1 MKHNQLFNIYKEQ
14 SFSSKEE
21 ILTFLD
27 KESCKYTEISNLD
40 FKNEILKREK
50 QGSIEIAPG
59 VLLPHFESSL
69 FIKSKIFILPIKPE
83 IKAWSEEIQNVHLVI
98 VILLKTDEDRSIKQK
113 ITQFTR
119 KLADDDYLDR
129 LMNLGN
135 KNNN

>member
-1 MKHNQLFNIYKEQ
+1 MDNDQLFNIYKKQ
-14 SFSSKEE
+14 NFSSKEE
-21 ILTFLD
+21 ILSFLSQ
-27 KESCKYTEISNLD
+27 EGGKYTGTSHID
-40 FKNEILKREK
+40 FKDEILKREK

-59 VLLPHFESSL
+59 VLLPHFESSS

-83 IKAWSEEIQNVHLVI
+83 IKEWSEEIQNINLI
-98 VILLKTDEDRSIKQK
+98 IMILLKEDEDSSIKQK

-129 LMNLGN
+129 LMNAET